1 MKYRTAIAVWLAVTA
16 TIRFAHAADPRY
28 PDWPCAQAKVP
39 EISLAA
45 VWAGPPL
52 DDVSGKW
59 KDDDKVSALVAKLA
73 ARRTPLEEAQK
84 AITEYLNGAAD
95 KTGSG
100 KLLFAGLFN
109 SLNAQRS
116 QVLNGLERVTRKQ
129 REAADKIRSDTLA
142 LQALQSETPPDQAK
156 IDDLGNQLV
165 WQTRIFEDRQ
175 PRHQIRLRGADRDRP
190 ASVRPRTNNSAGNRI
205 VAGRMRSGWTVTT
218 DHLIA
223 RTQAVRVMRAR
234 PFLLCM
240 GLFSIF
246 CVPP

>member
-1 MKYRTAIAVWLAVTA
+1 MRYRIATAVWLAVTA
-16 TIRFAHAADPRY
+16 TIGSGHAADPRY

-59 KDDDKVSALVAKLA
+59 KNDAKVSALVAKLA

-84 AITEYLNGAAD
+84 AITEYLNSAAD

-100 KLLFAGLFN
+100 KLLFAGLFD

-129 REAADKIRSDTLA
+129 REAADKIRTDTLA
-142 LQALQSETPPDQAK
+142 LQALQGETPRDQAK

-165 WQTRIFEDRQ
+165 WQTRIFEDRRGVIKFVCEVPTAIDQ
-175 PRHQIRLRGADRDRP
+175 RLFALG
-190 ASVRPRTNNSAGNRI
+190 RTI
-205 VAGRMRSGWTVTT
+205 QQE
-218 DHLIA
+218 IE
-223 RTQAVRVMRAR
+223 
-234 PFLLCM
+234 
-240 GLFSIF
+240 
-246 CVPP
+246 